1 MILLVTWSDIELM
14 VVSLSLHLTDNV
26 RLDSHVQCKILLTG
40 NLFLGTPQW
49 PRASQ
54 NSLKPEAL
62 SAEFFLPPPLSQ
74 VSPYLCSVV

>member
-1 MILLVTWSDIELM
+1 MILLVTWNDIELM

-49 PRASQ
+49 
-54 NSLKPEAL
+54 L
-62 SAEFFLPPPLSQ
+62 EFLRTP
-74 VSPYLCSVV
+74 